1 LRIPKTNT
9 LNTCKQEGEARYT
22 AEITVLVSDNTGAT
36 TTWSG
41 ATTLTIQAPYLG
53 KSEEDIAA
61 ALAQVVEG
69 KVVES
74 LLKGDSSVA
83 LSTVS
88 NVASAAGK
96 TDAEARRQRPEQTL
110 LGRSLLEHLKA
121 AANLRVIRPENVVEV
136 IQTLSAVTQ
145 LKEAFNTTHIQQI
158 FDLELQFALR
168 VSGSSMTI
176 HTAGLFVKALSDLL
190 EPSFVNDIIENDFGT
205 AFLQAGGGGRYSLE
219 TTNFTSTLSSTF
231 ENIKVEVGNALL
243 TAQVEGEASVKISAG
258 GVSVSAQKQRADNVG
273 DTLLRE
279 FAGAEFSLPDDILGA
294 IGAAANSSVFIFVGY
309 TELVW
314 PGNAPVDDVSSSN
327 ESFVNLKFG
336 RGVHSLSLGKAD
348 GSGLHR
354 VKNLTT
360 PVVMMFEVQT
370 PEFNTTTNAT
380 ANNETI
386 SIQPQCLYWDID
398 EGAWSSEGCAVTLYN
413 ETHMECT
420 CNHLTGFGTAFK
432 QIATS
437 ADFTAATSV
446 ELITVE
452 NILENPLPFVFL
464 FTLYFLTGMGVILG
478 SKLDA
483 SSKVSQSDRLAN
495 MLQFDS
501 YRQIQIKVP
510 LLVRVT
516 RAMFLVANMVLA
528 LLAIV
533 VGVCGLVTF
542 DSTFHW
548 IFGNLGNY
556 AVIAYACSQCGMC
569 ALGLFLIGVVPGK
582 GSHRLCSGVW
592 LLLGVSILLL
602 HVYGLTLAQDRVVR
616 VPAVFCPSGSRSSAG
631 RDDGKACLQSWRSLL
646 LPFWNGTE
654 PWERQKVFEEH
665 FQGLNCTSRTSSGAW
680 RGVAWRAYESTGQT
694 DRHISIR
701 FAYVSFSCPVV
712 MLVCVPSPCIYTYI
726 CVCLCLSL
734 YLCVRVYLLSLM

>member
-1 LRIPKTNT
+1 MHAPKSPPPPPPNNNNDEFSSVFPRDCASQPNT

-22 AEITVLVSDNTGAT
+22 AEITALITDNTGAT
-36 TTWSG
+36 TTWTG
-41 ATTLTIQAPYLG
+41 ASLTIQDPYLG

-61 ALAQVVEG
+61 ALAQAVEG

-74 LLKGDSSVA
+74 LQKGDSSVA

-96 TDAEARRQRPEQTL
+96 ADADARRQRPEQTLLGRSLLERRLRPEQTL

-121 AANLRVIRPENVVEV
+121 AANLMVVRPENVVEV

-158 FDLELQFALR
+158 FDLELQFAFR
-168 VSGSSMTI
+168 VSGSSMTKN
-176 HTAGLFVKALSDLL
+176 TAGLFVKALGALL

-205 AFLQAGGGGRYSLE
+205 ASSQAE
-219 TTNFTSTLSSTF
+219 IDTKNFTSALSSKF

-243 TAQVEGEASVKISAG
+243 TAQVPGEASVKISAG

-273 DTLLRE
+273 DTLLQE
-279 FAGAEFSLPDDILGA
+279 FAGAEFSVPDDILGA
-294 IGAAANSSVFIFVGY
+294 IGAAAGSSVSIFVGF
-309 TELVW
+309 TDLVW
-314 PGNAPVDDVSSSN
+314 PGNAPVDVSSSN

-336 RGVHSLSLGKAD
+336 KGVNSLSLGKAD
-348 GSGLHR
+348 GSGLYS

-360 PVVMMFEVQT
+360 PVVMTFEVQT

-386 SIQPQCLYWDID
+386 ISIRPQCLYWDID
-398 EGAWSSEGCAVTLYN
+398 EGVWSSEGCTVTLYN

-420 CNHLTGFGTAFK
+420 CNHLTDFGTAFK

-437 ADFTAATSV
+437 ADFSAATNLA
-446 ELITVE
+446 LITVD
-452 NILENPLPFVFL
+452 NILQNPLPFVFL

-478 SKLDA
+478 SKLDS
-483 SSKVSQSDRLAN
+483 SSKVNHSERLAN

-501 YRQIQIKVP
+501 YRQVQIKMP
-510 LLVRVT
+510 LRVSVI
-516 RAMFLVANMVLA
+516 RAMFLVANGFLVM
-528 LLAIV
+528 LAIV
-533 VGVCGLVTF
+533 VIVCGISTF

-556 AVIAYACSQCGMC
+556 TVIAYACSQFGMC
-569 ALGLFLIGVVPGK
+569 VMGLYLIGVIPGK
-582 GSHRLCSGVW
+582 GSHRLSCGVW
-592 LLLGVSILLL
+592 FLLGVSILLL
-602 HVYGLTLAQDRVVR
+602 HVYGLTLAQDGVVH
-616 VPAVFCPSGSRSSAG
+616 VPAVFCPPGSSAG
-631 RDDGKACLQSWRSLL
+631 DDDSHICLQSWRSIL

-654 PWERQKVFEEH
+654 PEERQKVFETH

-680 RGVAWRAYESTGQT
+680 GVAWRMNPL
-694 DRHISIR
+694 D
-701 FAYVSFSCPVV
+701 
-712 MLVCVPSPCIYTYI
+712 
-726 CVCLCLSL
+726 
-734 YLCVRVYLLSLM
+734 